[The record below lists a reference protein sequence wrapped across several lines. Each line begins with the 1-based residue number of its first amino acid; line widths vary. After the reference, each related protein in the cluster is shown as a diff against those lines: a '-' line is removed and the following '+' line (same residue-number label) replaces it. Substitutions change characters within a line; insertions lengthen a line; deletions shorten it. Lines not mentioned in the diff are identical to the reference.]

1 MIRPHALLALAA
13 VYTAALF
20 ASAPAAPAAPKP
32 APSASSAAAGDAA
45 AGTPGAPAAYDAFVK
60 NAQVQDGLFPVI
72 RKDGKVYLVVA
83 PDQLDKDFYEH
94 AATANGLG
102 GYGILSGDD
111 FQMLVRI
118 FQFHR
123 INEKQ
128 VAMVLPQ
135 DRFLARPGSAAAEA
149 VSRSTADSVQAV
161 TAIAAA
167 DSASGKIVID
177 GSFLLSD
184 VLDLGNALSD
194 AVHDPKNPQGAYHQD
209 ANRTYF
215 GTTKAFPE
223 NDIIETHQTFESVK
237 PDAVDTVVDP
247 HSIDMRVTYNLAQV
261 LASPDYVPRLADDR
275 VGFWTDPH
283 IDFDRDDS
291 FDDIQ
296 RFITR
301 WNIKASDPSRPSP
314 AVKPI
319 VYTLTNTIPPQYK
332 PAIREA
338 LLEWN
343 KAFERIGILDAVK
356 VQDQPDDPNFDPDD
370 IRYNPV
376 RWLTEANGGGFA
388 EAQIEWNPRTG
399 EIFRSGILIDAD
411 LMRFGKFEYSDLVGP
426 DSGAPTSF
434 APWDALAADVT
445 PGAGARRAHG
455 FLHRDVG
462 AREQA
467 QFGALALALYNEE
480 VPAGFTHDFLKSIV
494 LHESGHDFGLA
505 HNFIGHNA
513 YTAAQLRDKRFT
525 AANGVASSVM
535 EYAPTNLWPKNSPH
549 GDYFQTTLGPYDYH
563 VIHWGYAPVPGARS
577 PVDEVATLN
586 QWAGAATDPKFA
598 FASDEDV
605 EYDGHAVDPRIAQW
619 MLTGDSIGW
628 CQTQLGIDRDL
639 MRTLDVRY
647 PRPEMPWDQERF
659 AFALLARQYG
669 RCALAMTHYIAGE
682 HLSRARRGDPHA
694 PQPLTPV
701 SRDEEYRAFKNLD
714 AYVFSDDAWNV
725 SSTTLRRLVYSEYEA
740 FLTFGYDPGP
750 RHDVSLSAYAARE
763 QNQALAY
770 MFDPLVLERLADLPS
785 KAGSQYHP
793 MSLADLFTWTQ
804 AGVFGDLQRGKPA
817 ATSLHHNLQ
826 RSYARLLEKLA
837 VAPPPGTP
845 YDAQALARHEL
856 VALAGNVRAGLRDAG
871 LDLATRAHLEA
882 LQDEVGRTL
891 DTRNVTQVHP

>member
-1 MIRPHALLALAA
+1 MIHPHKLLVLAA

-20 ASAPAAPAAPKP
+20 ASAGAASAAPKP
-32 APSASSAAAGDAA
+32 APSPSAAADA
-45 AGTPGAPAAYDAFVK
+45 GPGAIPAYDAFVK
-60 NAQVQDGLFPVI
+60 DAQVQDGLFPVI
-72 RKDGKVYLVVA
+72 RKEGKVYLVLGK
-83 PDQLDKDFYEH
+83 DQLDSDFYEH
-94 AATANGLG
+94 ATTANGLG
-102 GYGILSGDD
+102 GFGILSGDD
-111 FQMLVRI
+111 FQLLVRI
-118 FQFHR
+118 VQFHR

-128 VAMVLPQ
+128 VAILLPQ
-135 DRFLARPGSAAAEA
+135 DRFIARPGTSAAEA
-149 VSRSTADSVQAV
+149 VTRSTTDSVQAV
-161 TAIAAA
+161 AAVA
-167 DSASGKIVID
+167 AEDKASGKIVVD
-177 GSFLLSD
+177 GSFMLAD
-184 VLDLGNALSD
+184 VLDIGNTLSD
-194 AVHDPKNPQGAYHQD
+194 IVKNPANPLGGYHQD
-209 ANRTYF
+209 PNRTYF
-215 GTTKAFPE
+215 GGTKAFPE
-223 NDIIETHQTFESVK
+223 NDIIETHQTFESAK

-247 HSIDMRVTYNLAQV
+247 RSIDMRVTYNFAKMLS
-261 LASPDYVPRLADDR
+261 SPDYVPRLADDR
-275 VGFWTDPH
+275 VGFWVDPH
-283 IDFDRDDS
+283 VNFDRDDS
-291 FDDIQ
+291 FEDLQ

-301 WNIKASDPSRPSP
+301 WNIKAADPTRPSP

-343 KAFERIGILDAVK
+343 KAFARIGILDAVK

-376 RWLTEANGGGFA
+376 RWLTEANNGGFA

-411 LMRFGKFEYSDLVGP
+411 LMRFGKFEYGDLVGP
-426 DSGAPTSF
+426 ASGAPTSF
-434 APWDALAADVT
+434 GAPFASLDGT
-445 PGAGARRAHG
+445 PARPRG
-455 FLHRDVG
+455 FLHRDIG

-467 QFGALALALYNEE
+467 QFGALALNLYDEE
-480 VPAGFTHDFLKSIV
+480 VPPSYTHDFLKSIV

-513 YTAAQLRDKRFT
+513 YTAEQLKSKSFT
-525 AANGVASSVM
+525 DANGVASSVM

-563 VIHWGYAPVPGARS
+563 VIHWGYAPIPNARG
-577 PVDEVATLN
+577 PEDEVATLN
-586 QWAGAATDPKFA
+586 AWAGAATDPKFA

-605 EYDGHAVDPRIAQW
+605 QYDGHAVDPRVAQW

-647 PRPEMPWDQERF
+647 PRPQLPWDQERF
-659 AFALLARQYG
+659 AFAILANAYG
-669 RCALAMTHYIAGE
+669 RCSLAMTHYIAGE

-714 AYVFSDDAWNV
+714 AYLFSDQAWNV
-725 SSTTLRRLVYSEYEA
+725 SPTTLRRLVYSEYEA

-750 RHDVSLSAYAARE
+750 RHDLSLTAYVAR
-763 QNQALAY
+763 QQQRALAY
-770 MFDPLVLERLADLPS
+770 MFAPLVLERLSDLPS
-785 KAGSQYHP
+785 KAGSTYHP
-793 MSLADLFTWTQ
+793 MTLADLFTWTQ
-804 AGVFGDLQRGKPA
+804 ASVFGDLQRGKPA
-817 ATSLHHNLQ
+817 TTTLHHNLQ
-826 RSYARLLEKLA
+826 RSYARILEALA
-837 VAPPPGTP
+837 VAPQPGTP

-856 VALAGNVRAGLRDAG
+856 VSLSGNVRSGLRSNG

-882 LQDEVGRTL
+882 LQDELGRTL
-891 DTRNVTQVHP
+891 DTRNVTQIHS